1 MKQVSRGALS
11 LAAALAAAALA
22 GCGGT
27 SDTAPSMSFPIG
39 GTTPVVTGGPPS
51 TTPTSAPT
59 TALAVALTAEA
70 GSGGGCITLTWTVSN
85 AASPTFDV
93 LRMAG
98 GATTTL
104 ASGQSGTRFVD
115 VGLTPGTAYQYEVV
129 AHGSGGSQ
137 GVSNIATG
145 TPFGPTAAGF
155 GDPPSVAAGPD
166 ALFIQGAFALTTSAG
181 DASAT
186 ANYFTLALTLSR
198 TAQASDLQ
206 NVQYQGTIYSA
217 SGVSGFA
224 KGITAT
230 GNQLSFDSR
239 AAGIVLDAKYRP
251 VVQAGYYS
259 LRATVAGSM
268 VELTAPAGFAGS
280 QPNTSTFTDT
290 AGRVFS
296 FSISNSL

>member
-1 MKQVSRGALS
+1 MKQVSRNAGV
-11 LAAALAAAALA
+11 LAAALAAASLA

-27 SDTAPSMSFPIG
+27 GSTTPSTSFPIG
-39 GTTPVVTGGPPS
+39 GTTPVVTGG
-51 TTPTSAPT
+51 SAPT
-59 TALAVALTAEA
+59 TPVSAPTPAPTVALTAAA
-70 GSGGGCITLTWTVSN
+70 GSGGGCVTLTWTVSN

-93 LRMAG
+93 LRVAG

-129 AHGSGGSQ
+129 AHGSAGSQ
-137 GVSNIATG
+137 GVSNAATS

-166 ALFIQGAFALTTSAG
+166 ALFTQGAFALTTSAG
-181 DASAT
+181 DANPA

-206 NVQYQGTIYSA
+206 SVQYQGTVYNA

-224 KGITAT
+224 KGITVS
-230 GNQLSFDSR
+230 GNQLRFDSR
-239 AAGIVLDAKYRP
+239 AAGIVLDTQYRP

-259 LRATVAGSM
+259 LRATVASST

-280 QPNTSTFTDT
+280 QPNTSTFTDA

-296 FSISNSL
+296 FSVSNSL